1 MKALLRPSQKCD
13 PAQWAAANRVYPETA
28 GIPGPRDPWLTP
40 YMIPWSAAVHQ
51 GGYRRIVA
59 VTSAQSGKTD
69 SMLDIIGARLD
80 QRPGPIIY
88 VGPTREFLTDQFEPR
103 LMGLL
108 DEAESLKHKVVRGR
122 RMKKTL
128 KHVAGVR
135 VRLAH
140 AGSSSALKSD
150 PAALALIDEFDE
162 MMANVRGQ
170 GDVLGLVEARGETY
184 ADFVTAITSTP
195 ARGLV
200 EIAHDEASGL
210 EFWARSAPEDLESPI
225 WKLFQEG
232 TRHHWAWPCKHCDGY
247 FIPRFKQLHWPERA
261 TPSQAKRD
269 AYLSCPRCGGVHTE
283 DDKRWMNQ
291 RGHMVAPGQ
300 SVSLVNDNPV
310 VSGAPEESSTLSMWT
325 SGLCSPFVT
334 WGQRAE
340 TYLTALQSGDHD
352 RMQTAM
358 NASFGEC
365 YSMIASGDVPE
376 WQEIMERRLPYRAGE
391 VPMGGLRLVMGVDV
405 QKFSLVFVM
414 RAFGARG
421 TSWLIDAG
429 QLYGPTDSDEVWAQL
444 AELMLQPVAGMQ
456 IEKVFIDSGFRPDK
470 PELGNEH
477 KVYEFCRRYHWLC
490 WPTKGRDVMTPPYR
504 VSKIEAKPD
513 GKRALYSVN
522 LVLLSTDFFKSLVV
536 SRIRT
541 PMDVPGAFF
550 VHSEVTEDYCK
561 QLTSEARMVVEG
573 RPKWV
578 KRSRH
583 NHFLDCFD
591 PETELLTEDGWM
603 RVEEAVSY
611 VGRFA
616 TVNLD
621 RDVIEYQVAS
631 NAVARWHSGEMVQ
644 IKGRSVDLL
653 VTPNHRMVTQRRN
666 PVDKT
671 SHLTLAKDLTI
682 WHTLKRSSNWVGAQQ
697 DTVTLPALSLA
708 PTNWRNM
715 NEPERAFN
723 AGDWCE
729 FLGWY
734 VSGGHITRRGNYS
747 RVVISQ
753 NPGEKADRIAALLG
767 RMGITYRLHGG
778 RQFVIPS
785 RQLAAALADCSDAD
799 GRCISKRVPSFVR
812 HACSAL
818 IERFLDAAIHGDGWE
833 QNGHRAYATVSA
845 KLADD
850 MQELFIKA
858 GRCANIVRRAAKP
871 YTIKGHTSSNTVDQ
885 YHVSE
890 IRTAAASLRRA
901 DNTPIFKK
909 LGYSGMVYCVTVP
922 NSTLI
927 ARRNGKA
934 TIVGNCE
941 AMCAAIGYTLNVQR
955 IPEGVARS
963 EEQKPLSGFA
973 ERDRPPSPEPN
984 SSRGAGGGALRHRF
998 SHAGSRLNR

>member
-1 MKALLRPSQKCD
+1 MKELLRPSQKCD

-184 ADFVTAITSTP
+184 ADFATAITSTP

-200 EIAHDEASGL
+200 EIAHDETSGL

-232 TRHHWAWPCKHCDGY
+232 TRHHWAWPCKHCADY
-247 FIPRFKQLHWPERA
+247 FIPRFKQLHWPDRA

-283 DDKRWMNQ
+283 DDKLWMNQ

-376 WQEIMERRLPYRAGE
+376 WQEIMERRLPYKAGE

-561 QLTSEARMVVEG
+561 QLTSEARLVVEG

-583 NHFLDCFD
+583 NHFLD
-591 PETELLTEDGWM
+591 
-603 RVEEAVSY
+603 
-611 VGRFA
+611 
-616 TVNLD
+616 
-621 RDVIEYQVAS
+621 
-631 NAVARWHSGEMVQ
+631 
-644 IKGRSVDLL
+644 
-653 VTPNHRMVTQRRN
+653 
-666 PVDKT
+666 
-671 SHLTLAKDLTI
+671 
-682 WHTLKRSSNWVGAQQ
+682 
-697 DTVTLPALSLA
+697 
-708 PTNWRNM
+708 
-715 NEPERAFN
+715 
-723 AGDWCE
+723 
-729 FLGWY
+729 
-734 VSGGHITRRGNYS
+734 
-747 RVVISQ
+747 
-753 NPGEKADRIAALLG
+753 
-767 RMGITYRLHGG
+767 
-778 RQFVIPS
+778 
-785 RQLAAALADCSDAD
+785 
-799 GRCISKRVPSFVR
+799 
-812 HACSAL
+812 
-818 IERFLDAAIHGDGWE
+818 
-833 QNGHRAYATVSA
+833 
-845 KLADD
+845 
-850 MQELFIKA
+850 
-858 GRCANIVRRAAKP
+858 
-871 YTIKGHTSSNTVDQ
+871 
-885 YHVSE
+885 
-890 IRTAAASLRRA
+890 
-901 DNTPIFKK
+901 
-909 LGYSGMVYCVTVP
+909 
-922 NSTLI
+922 
-927 ARRNGKA
+927 
-934 TIVGNCE
+934 CE

-963 EEQKPLSGFA
+963 EQAGFA
-973 ERDRPPSPEPN
+973 SDTSDSSTKGDQPPPSEAT
-984 SSRGAGGGALRHRF
+984 SSRGSGGGALRKRF